1 MLVKPRKVYSL
12 LTLRF
17 WKAYW
22 ITLRPYLFFISGI
35 AGFYGIA
42 NNPDIPLYKLVLGTA
57 AFLFTYGLGQALTDV
72 FQTDTDSISSPY
84 RPLVQGLITKKQ
96 VFCVSLTGLFFC
108 VLIFTV
114 FNPWMLLPGII
125 GVLGLITYTFF
136 KRRWWGGPFWNA
148 WIVAALALMGKM
160 VHTFEFSRIF
170 DANLIFGM
178 LSFFFSYAV
187 FVLTGYLK
195 DISADSQTNYQ
206 TIPVRF
212 GWKTTVVISLL
223 YTLIAIAFSFLILKN
238 SNIFRFDSSSGI
250 VIFIIWAI
258 SIVIYA
264 LAYVQL
270 LTIQENEKK
279 AFVGIENIV
288 RGFLLIHL
296 AESMAF
302 KPSLL
307 AFGIGY
313 YLLFEIVL
321 FIRPEKSQ
329 V

>member
-1 MLVKPRKVYSL
+1 MNKKPYSL
-12 LTLRF
+12 SSFHF

-22 ITLRPYLFFISGI
+22 ITLRPYLFFISGV
-35 AGFYGIA
+35 AGFYGIV
-42 NNPDIPLYKLVLGTA
+42 NNPDIPPYKLILGVV
-57 AFLFTYGLGQALTDV
+57 AFFFTYGLGQALTDT

-96 VFCVSLTGLFFC
+96 VFSVSLTGLLIC

-114 FNPWMLLPGII
+114 FNPWMLLPGIL

-148 WIVAALALMGKM
+148 WVVADLTLMGKM

-170 DANLIFGM
+170 DRNLIYGM
-178 LSFFFSYAV
+178 VSIFFSYAV

-195 DISADSQTNYQ
+195 DISADRQTNYN
-206 TIPVRF
+206 TIPVKF
-212 GWKTTVVISLL
+212 GWKPSVMISML
-223 YTLIAIAFSFLILKN
+223 YTLITIGFSFLILKDK
-238 SNIFRFDSSSGI
+238 NIFQFSSYYEIGI
-250 VIFIIWAI
+250 LIIWGI

-264 LAYVQL
+264 VAHIQL
-270 LTIQENEKK
+270 LTIKEDEKR
-279 AFVGIENIV
+279 AFGGIKNVV

-296 AESMAF
+296 AESLSF
-302 KPSLL
+302 KPSLIF
-307 AFGIGY
+307 FGIGY

-321 FIRPEKSQ
+321 FFRPEKSQ

>member
-1 MLVKPRKVYSL
+1 MKNKPYALLSL
-12 LTLRF
+12 AF
-17 WKAYW
+17 WKSYW

-42 NNPDIPLYKLVLGTA
+42 NNPDIPPHKLILGTA
-57 AFLFTYGLGQALTDV
+57 AFFFTYGLGQALTDV
-72 FQTDTDSISSPY
+72 FQIDTDSISSPY
-84 RPLVQGLITKKQ
+84 RPLVQGLITNKQ
-96 VFCVSLTGLFFC
+96 VFGVSLTGLLIC
-108 VLIFTV
+108 VLILTV
-114 FNPWMLLPGII
+114 FNAWMLIPGFI
-125 GVLGLITYTFF
+125 GVLGLIAYTFF

-170 DANLIFGM
+170 DSNLIFGM
-178 LSFFFSYAV
+178 LSIFFTYAV

-195 DISADSQTNYQ
+195 DISADRQTHYQ
-206 TIPVRF
+206 TIPVKF
-212 GWKTTVVISLL
+212 GWKAAVVISLL

-238 SNIFRFDSSSGI
+238 NDIFQFDTSFRI
-250 VIFIIWAI
+250 VIVIIWAL
-258 SIVIYA
+258 SIVIYG
-264 LAYVQL
+264 LAHVQL
-270 LTIQENEKK
+270 ITVQEDEKK
-279 AFVGIENIV
+279 AFIGIENIV

-296 AESMAF
+296 AESLAF
-302 KPSLL
+302 KPSFLI
-307 AFGIGY
+307 FGIGY

>member
-1 MLVKPRKVYSL
+1 MSSD
-12 LTLRF
+12 F

-42 NNPDIPLYKLVLGTA
+42 NNSDIPLYKLVLGTA
-57 AFLFTYGLGQALTDV
+57 AFFFTYGLGQALTDV

-96 VFCVSLTGLFFC
+96 VFGVSLTGLLIC

-114 FNPWMLLPGII
+114 FNPWMLLTGII
-125 GVLGLITYTFF
+125 GVLGLISYTFF
-136 KRRWWGGPFWNA
+136 KRRWWSGPFWNA

-160 VHTFEFSRIF
+160 VHTFEFSRIL
-170 DANLIFGM
+170 DHNLIFGM
-178 LSFFFSYAV
+178 ISIFFTYAV

-195 DISADSQTNYQ
+195 DISADRQTNYQ
-206 TIPVRF
+206 TISVKF
-212 GWKTTVVISLL
+212 GWKASVVISLL

-238 SNIFRFDSSSGI
+238 NDIFRFDTSFRIMI
-250 VIFIIWAI
+250 VIIWAV
-258 SIVIYA
+258 SIVIYG
-264 LAYVQL
+264 LAHIQL
-270 LTIQENEKK
+270 LTVQEDEKK

-296 AESMAF
+296 AESLTF

-307 AFGIGY
+307 IFGIGY

>member
-1 MLVKPRKVYSL
+1 MGRKVYSL

-42 NNPDIPLYKLVLGTA
+42 NNPDIPLYKLILGTA
-57 AFLFTYGLGQALTDV
+57 AFFFTYGLGQALTDV
-72 FQTDTDSISSPY
+72 FQTDTDAISSPY
-84 RPLVQGLITKKQ
+84 RPLVRGLITKKQ
-96 VFCVSLTGLFFC
+96 VFCVSLPGLFFC

-125 GVLGLITYTFF
+125 GVLGLISYTFF

-160 VHTFEFSRIF
+160 VHTFELSRIF
-170 DANLIFGM
+170 DANLIFGI
-178 LSFFFSYAV
+178 LSVFFSYAV

-212 GWKTTVVISLL
+212 GWKPAVYISLF
-223 YTLIAIAFSFLILKN
+223 YSLIAFLFSFLILKN
-238 SNIFRFDSSSGI
+238 NSIFRLVTFPDI
-250 VIFIIWAI
+250 MIFIIWAI
-258 SIVIYA
+258 GIGVSI
-264 LAYVQL
+264 LAHAQL
-270 LTIQENEKK
+270 LTIHEDEKK
-279 AFVGIENIV
+279 AYVGIEKVV
-288 RGFLLIHL
+288 RGFLLIHI

-307 AFGIGY
+307 IFGIAY